1 MKKVS
6 KKQTPYNTI
15 FLSKIIGLVLL
26 TLFLFFIWDMSK
38 PHLQATNGQATIVTS
53 SDFRDTSISLKAKDH
68 SARTLDQQFKTKP
81 NQQTTNKTVFLTF
94 DDGPSATSNQLL
106 NVLKA
111 HQVKATFFMLG
122 PQIQAH
128 QAAVKRLYQ
137 EGHQLGLHG
146 MTHDINRFYQNSES
160 PANEMREA
168 QLILASVTGVYTRL
182 VRTPYGSVPN
192 LTYDQK
198 VRLNQYGFIYWDWT
212 IDSLDWRYKNSQYVQ
227 EVLDQLQMFE
237 KNKPWEPKVILM
249 HDQPS
254 TTNYLDSLITQLKA
268 RGYTFAVINE
278 TMPPVQH

>member
-68 SARTLDQQFKTKP
+68 SARTLDQQFKTNP

-106 NVLKA
+106 NILKA

-128 QAAVKRLYQ
+128 QATVKRLYQ

-227 EVLDQLQMFE
+227 EVLNQLQMFE

-268 RGYTFAVINE
+268 SGYTFAVINE

>member
-26 TLFLFFIWDMSK
+26 TLFLVFIWDVSK

-68 SARTLDQQFKTKP
+68 STRTLDQQFRTIP

-160 PANEMREA
+160 PANEMKEA

-198 VRLNQYGFIYWDWT
+198 VRLNQNGFIYWDWT

-227 EVLDQLQMFE
+227 EVLNQLQMFE